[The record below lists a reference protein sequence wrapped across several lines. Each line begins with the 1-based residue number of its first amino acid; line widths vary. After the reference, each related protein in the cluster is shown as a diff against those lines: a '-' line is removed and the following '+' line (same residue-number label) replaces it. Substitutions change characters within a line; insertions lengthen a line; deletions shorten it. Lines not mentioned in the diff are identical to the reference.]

1 MCGCAV
7 LTGCGNA
14 RTPAPDLSVPAV
26 PGAFARQAFPTAGV
40 SLRAP
45 TDWQIQ
51 PGNPPLVASVHSGLA
66 AVAIW
71 RYPRT
76 GTLPHSRTDLH
87 RALRRLV
94 ARVRERDKTFRLATA
109 AVVPVA
115 RRGAIQL
122 RGLETID
129 GSRREVRST
138 HLYVAGSEIVVDAYA
153 PPSKFRSVDRLVFH
167 PLLRGL
173 RVQAPSSS
181 P

>member
-1 MCGCAV
+1 M
-7 LTGCGNA
+7 LTGCGNT
-14 RTPAPDLSVPAV
+14 RTPAPDLSIPAV
-26 PGAFARQAFPTAGV
+26 PGALARQAFTSAGV
-40 SLRAP
+40 SLLAP

-51 PGNPPLVASVHSGLA
+51 PGSPPLVAAIHSGLA
-66 AVAIW
+66 SVAIW

-76 GTLPHSRTDLH
+76 GTLPHTRADLH

-94 ARVRERDKTFRLATA
+94 ARVRVRDSTFRLASA

-115 RRGAIQL
+115 HRGAVQL

-138 HLYVAGSEIVVDAYA
+138 HLYVAGAEIVIDAYA
-153 PPSKFRSVDRLVFH
+153 PPSKFRTVDGAVFH

-173 RVQAPSSS
+173 RVQAPSS
-181 P
+181 